1 MRLSLILI
9 GSVFKMI
16 KTYLQLFLEVNKNAI
31 KDDKM
36 TNFIDKELEPNSS
49 DNDSDKSDAEQYIGC
64 GYIIIKSIKWF
75 CKKSKDCGLRYIQL

>member
-36 TNFIDKELEPNSS
+36 TNFIDKELESNSS
-49 DNDSDKSDAEQYIGC
+49 DNDSDKSDAE
-64 GYIIIKSIKWF
+64 
-75 CKKSKDCGLRYIQL
+75 

>member
-16 KTYLQLFLEVNKNAI
+16 KTYQLLFLEVNNNAI

-36 TNFIDKELEPNSS
+36 TNFIDQELESNSS
-49 DNDSDKSDAEQYIGC
+49 NNYSDKSDAE
-64 GYIIIKSIKWF
+64 
-75 CKKSKDCGLRYIQL
+75 

>member
-16 KTYLQLFLEVNKNAI
+16 KTYLQIFLEVNKNAI

-36 TNFIDKELEPNSS
+36 TNFIDKELESNSS
-49 DNDSDKSDAEQYIGC
+49 DNDSDKSDAE
-64 GYIIIKSIKWF
+64 
-75 CKKSKDCGLRYIQL
+75 

>member
-16 KTYLQLFLEVNKNAI
+16 KTYQQLFLEVNNNAI

-36 TNFIDKELEPNSS
+36 NNFIDQELESNSS
-49 DNDSDKSDAEQYIGC
+49 NNYSDKSDAE
-64 GYIIIKSIKWF
+64 
-75 CKKSKDCGLRYIQL
+75 

>member
-36 TNFIDKELEPNSS
+36 TNFIDQELESNSS
-49 DNDSDKSDAEQYIGC
+49 NNYSDKSDAE
-64 GYIIIKSIKWF
+64 
-75 CKKSKDCGLRYIQL
+75 

>member
-16 KTYLQLFLEVNKNAI
+16 KTYQQLFLEVNNNAI

-36 TNFIDKELEPNSS
+36 TNFIDQELESNSS
-49 DNDSDKSDAEQYIGC
+49 NNYSDKSDAE
-64 GYIIIKSIKWF
+64 
-75 CKKSKDCGLRYIQL
+75 

>member
-16 KTYLQLFLEVNKNAI
+16 KTYQQLFLEVNNNAI

-36 TNFIDKELEPNSS
+36 TNFIDQELESNSS
-49 DNDSDKSDAEQYIGC
+49 NNYSDKSDVE
-64 GYIIIKSIKWF
+64 
-75 CKKSKDCGLRYIQL
+75 